1 MSRVGKLPIPI
12 PDGVTISLDQR
23 RVGVKGPK
31 GQLEQQLPGTIDVI
45 IDDKVLTV
53 RRKDDE
59 KKSKA
64 WHGLTRALINNMV
77 TGVTKGFEKTLEVS
91 GVGFR
96 ISGGGQALELS
107 LGFSHPVRYTA
118 PEGVNLTVNK
128 MNITVSGINRQ
139 QVGQVAAE
147 IRKLKKPEPYKGKGI
162 KYEGERLIRKS
173 GKSGKD
179 K

>member
-1 MSRVGKLPIPI
+1 MSRVGKQPVPIPG
-12 PDGVTISLDQR
+12 GVTITLDQR
-23 RVGVKGPK
+23 VVTVKGPK
-31 GQLEQQLPGTIDVI
+31 GELHQALPDKVDVV
-45 IDDKVLTV
+45 IDDKVVTV
-53 RRKDDE
+53 TRKDED

-96 ISGGGQALELS
+96 VNGGGQALELS
-107 LGFSHPVRYTA
+107 LGFSHPVRYSA
-118 PEGVNLTVNK
+118 PEGVNLEVNK
-128 MNITVSGINRQ
+128 MNIIITGINRQ

-162 KYEGERLIRKS
+162 KYSDEVILRKA
-173 GKSGKD
+173 GKTGK
-179 K
+179 